1 MLSGI
6 MSLLRLS
13 GQSWRQF
20 QYWREFKGEKVQIRS
35 HSVKRGTDVDDRE
48 GIQQTN
54 YVIEGD
60 VEKVMSVPP
69 GFMLK
74 DVTEYIYLS
83 DYGMMGFK
91 EVYEY
96 QTHETRYN
104 RQDIREVDEKFV
116 SFDSIEQLE
125 KAEHSQNAIEP
136 FRNVTPSNPEQEIQE
151 HESDAK

>member
-6 MSLLRLS
+6 TSLLRLS

-20 QYWREFKGEKVQIRS
+20 QYWREFDGERIQIRS
-35 HSVKRGTDVDDRE
+35 HSSKRGTDVDDRE

-60 VEKVMSVPP
+60 IEKVMSVPP

-74 DVTEYIYLS
+74 NVTEYIYLT
-83 DYGMMGFK
+83 DYSMVGFH
-91 EVYEY
+91 ENFEY
-96 QTHETRYN
+96 QTHENRYN
-104 RQDIREVDEKFV
+104 RQDIREVSEKFV

-125 KAEHSQNAIEP
+125 KAEHAEEAVEP
-136 FRNVTPSNPEQEIQE
+136 FRDEQRQNPEQAIREE
-151 HESDAK
+151 DDE